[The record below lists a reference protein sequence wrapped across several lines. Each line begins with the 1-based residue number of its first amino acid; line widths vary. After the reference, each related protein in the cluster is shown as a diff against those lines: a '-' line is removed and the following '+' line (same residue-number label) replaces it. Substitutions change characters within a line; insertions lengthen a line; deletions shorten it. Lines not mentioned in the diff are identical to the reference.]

1 VTQRDAAPASVAG
14 EVSVAARAAPVAKA
28 AAHDTTSARRCR
40 NCGADAPWN
49 YCPSCGQ
56 ETAIALP
63 SAFTFL
69 REAAGRYV
77 RFDGR
82 MWRSLSALLFRPGF
96 LTHEYLAGRR
106 RRYVRPARLFVAL
119 SIVLFA
125 VLRFSAG
132 TPVIGNPAGEDPLR
146 DGSVE
151 HAGGGTSKLGLRV
164 DPDFNLSFDAGA
176 SPWLTPLRARVD
188 AFNRLP
194 RQAKADQV
202 VAGMFRYAPY
212 AAIGLLPLFA
222 LLLQLVYLGGWR
234 RHPRRPRRYA
244 AHLVFA
250 AHNHAFVFLVATVI
264 ALVDF
269 RPLGWTL
276 LAWALVYA
284 LASMRSVYGGSW
296 LGVVLRAA
304 VIASVY
310 AVFFMLATAA
320 VIVAAVALR

>member
-14 EVSVAARAAPVAKA
+14 EVSVAARAAPVAKT

-96 LTHEYLAGRR
+96 LTREYLAGRR

-132 TPVIGNPAGEDPLR
+132 TAVIAGSAGDDP
-146 DGSVE
+146 S
-151 HAGGGTSKLGLRV
+151 HAGTVERSRGGASELGFRV
-164 DPDFNLSFDAGA
+164 DPDLNLSFDAGA
-176 SPWLTPLRARVD
+176 SAWFAPLRARVD

-202 VAGMFRYAPY
+202 VAGMLRYAPY
-212 AAIGLLPLFA
+212 AAIGLLPFFA
-222 LLLQLVYLGGWR
+222 LLLQVVYIGGWR

-264 ALVDF
+264 ALVDS
-269 RPLGWTL
+269 RLLGWTL
-276 LAWALVYA
+276 AGWTLVYA
-284 LASMRSVYGGSW
+284 LASQHSVYGGSW
-296 LGVVLRAA
+296 RGVVLRAA
-304 VIASVY
+304 VIALVY
-310 AVFFMLATAA
+310 AVLFAVAIAA
-320 VIVAAVALR
+320 LLVAAVMLR